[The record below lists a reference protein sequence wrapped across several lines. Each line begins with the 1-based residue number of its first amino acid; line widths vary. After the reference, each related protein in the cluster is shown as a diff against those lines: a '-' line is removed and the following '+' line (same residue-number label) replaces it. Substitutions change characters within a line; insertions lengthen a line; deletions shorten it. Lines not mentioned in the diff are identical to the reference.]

1 MKTNLQVGLY
11 SLVGLQFFTVFPE
24 YFISVSAFYV
34 LIVVTLVTYNV
45 YGLLLQRSISECLAL
60 ILFMSC
66 YLIYNDDLISL
77 SKLNDVSPYFMQGLQ
92 SELQDS
98 LVFNNSLKNDFL
110 GFFYKFCICFFSAI
124 YFLVISDSLKEQKLI
139 SFEYLL
145 VIVLAIVGLMLMCN
159 CNDLLTAYLTIELS
173 SLAFYI
179 LASFRKSSS
188 YSVEAGIKYF
198 ITGAVSSAFF
208 LFGSSLI
215 YGATGS
221 INFFDFF
228 DLYCSRDIEE
238 IYFFFDCPD
247 ETDVDTIL
255 NMLIK
260 IFSYLYVLFSAYE
273 PFDLSFS
280 EIGLTFILFSIFI
293 KLSAAPFHLWSLD
306 VYEGSPTNSTIFF
319 AVISKLSLFVLLTR
333 LCYCGFIEFK
343 ECWQFHTLIVGVFSI
358 FVGSFGGLKQRKL
371 KTLIAYSS
379 TSHMGYCLVAFSA
392 TSVSVQFIF
401 FYMIVYMLSNL
412 CVWAIILTLRVR
424 RKISLNKYSKELGD
438 LALLRKSNPS
448 LAIALAFTMFSMAG
462 IPPMLGFVA
471 KMSLFIPIV
480 SINYYAV
487 ALASIL
493 ISVVSTFYYIRIV
506 KVLYF
511 ENLVVGQLFYP
522 AYGPKVTILSIL
534 VFLLIFLFLNPT
546 LLFLLN
552 HKAFYLFFLCS

>member
-1 MKTNLQVGLY
+1 MKTNLQIGLY
-11 SLVGLQFFTVFPE
+11 SLVGLQSFTVFPE

-77 SKLNDVSPYFMQGLQ
+77 SKFNEVKPYFLEGLQ
-92 SELQDS
+92 IQWQDS
-98 LVFNNSLKNDFL
+98 LLFNDSLKNDFL
-110 GFFYKFCICFFSAI
+110 GFFCKFCVCFFSAL

-145 VIVLAIVGLMLMCN
+145 VIILAIVGLMLMCN

-238 IYFFFDCPD
+238 IVFFLKCPEDDFD
-247 ETDVDTIL
+247 TFL
-255 NMLIK
+255 NMLSK
-260 IFSYLYVLFSAYE
+260 TFFYMSVLLNSSE

-343 ECWQFHTLIVGVFSI
+343 ECWQFHTLIVGVLSI

-392 TSVSVQFIF
+392 TSASVQFIF

-511 ENLVVGQLFYP
+511 ENLIIGQLFYS
-522 AYGPKVTILSIL
+522 ASGPKVTILSIL